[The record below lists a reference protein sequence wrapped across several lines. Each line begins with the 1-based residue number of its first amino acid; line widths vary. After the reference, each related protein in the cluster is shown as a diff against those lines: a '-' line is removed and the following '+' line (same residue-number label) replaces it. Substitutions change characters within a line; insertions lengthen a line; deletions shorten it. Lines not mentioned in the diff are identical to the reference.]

1 MNCGIETILIPG
13 FHDFSFRGITI
24 SISIVKD
31 FGNDFS
37 KKHKLGFTSDNP
49 LDVSPICFKGRM
61 GQKEALREITGWQDK
76 LRDYIDE
83 LINKKPS

>member
-1 MNCGIETILIPG
+1 
-13 FHDFSFRGITI
+13 
-24 SISIVKD
+24 
-31 FGNDFS
+31 
-37 KKHKLGFTSDNP
+37 
-49 LDVSPICFKGRM
+49 M

>member
-1 MNCGIETILIPG
+1 MT
-13 FHDFSFRGITI
+13 FQ
-24 SISIVKD
+24 
-31 FGNDFS
+31 
-37 KKHKLGFTSDNP
+37 KKHKLGFTSDNL

-83 LINKKPS
+83 LINKKPSF